1 MPSYMKNKKRN
12 KSLIV
17 SPYLDHLGG
26 GERYML
32 EIARILEDLGHEVT
46 IAWDNAKQITNLAKR
61 QGITLSLPKLNPQIK
76 KLYFHGKP
84 FKMLKSTKKYDLIFY
99 LSDGSIPLL
108 GGKKNIIHFQVPFQN
123 KSGHSI
129 LNRFKMTKISDVIVN
144 SNFTKKIIDK
154 EYGIKSQIIYPPVD
168 LMTPSKS
175 KQNIILSVGRF
186 EPSLN
191 VKKQNILIEAFK
203 LLTPTHKKWKLIL
216 AGAAKD
222 DALKFIKSLKDQSDG
237 FNIEIVTNISHVKL
251 RAYYQKAAIYWHA
264 AGYGVNEEKNPE
276 LTEHFGITTVE
287 AISAGCVPL
296 VIPKGGQKEI
306 VNNPAFHWL
315 TPKELAQKTDAII
328 KAPRG
333 FQDKLADISVTNFSV
348 ENFAK
353 QITALS
359 GR

>member
-1 MPSYMKNKKRN
+1 MKNKKKN

-32 EIARILEDLGHEVT
+32 EIARILENLGHEIT
-46 IAWDNAKQITNLAKR
+46 IAWDDAKQVTDLAKK
-61 QGITLSLPKLNPQIK
+61 QGIKLSPPKLNPQIK

-123 KSGHSI
+123 ISKHSI
-129 LNRFKMTKISDVIVN
+129 LNKFKLIKISHTIVN
-144 SNFTKKIIDK
+144 SQFTKNTIDK
-154 EYGIKSQIIYPPVD
+154 EYGIKSQVIYPPVD
-168 LMTPSKS
+168 LINFSKS
-175 KQNIILSVGRF
+175 KKNIILSVGRF

-191 VKKQNILIEAFK
+191 VKKQNVLIEAFK
-203 LLTPTHKKWKLIL
+203 LLAPTRKKWKLVL

-222 DALKFIKSLKDQSDG
+222 DASKFIKSLKDQSDG
-237 FNIEIVTNISHVKL
+237 FDIEIVTNISHAKL
-251 RAYYQKAAIYWHA
+251 HTYYQEAAIYWHA

-306 VNNPAFHWL
+306 VHNSIFHWS
-315 TPKELAQKTDAII
+315 TPEELAQKTNKII
-328 KAPRG
+328 KNPKQ
-333 FQDKLADISVTNFSV
+333 FQDKLINIPIDKFSV
-348 ENFAK
+348 KNFTK
-353 QITALS
+353 EITKLS
-359 GR
+359 Q